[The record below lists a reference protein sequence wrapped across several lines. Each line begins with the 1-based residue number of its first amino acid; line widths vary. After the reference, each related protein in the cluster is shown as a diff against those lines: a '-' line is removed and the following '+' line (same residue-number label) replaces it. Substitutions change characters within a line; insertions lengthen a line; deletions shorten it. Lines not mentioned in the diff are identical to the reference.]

1 MIEKAE
7 YFKIASMLR
16 GMCVVVQNL
25 RNKPELNDMIGHVLF
40 VEHDDRL
47 CVKLSRSGKIV
58 LLRAENVRQWE
69 SDGVRS
75 VQTFEF
81 VEGTSEGVIDAFVDD
96 FCCKNS
102 VAPGTEFV
110 ALLRPEKAQSSSLMC
125 KTDKSILLKAARLE
139 HMGKLSQ
146 TAALLGWE
154 VIGPDDMGIVAY
166 KNDSLRLALPSTRD
180 FYLHHVGMHTLCKEV
195 GKGER

>member
-1 MIEKAE
+1 V
-7 YFKIASMLR
+7 
-16 GMCVVVQNL
+16 G
-25 RNKPELNDMIGHVLF
+25 
-40 VEHDDRL
+40 
-47 CVKLSRSGKIV
+47 
-58 LLRAENVRQWE
+58 
-69 SDGVRS
+69 
-75 VQTFEF
+75 
-81 VEGTSEGVIDAFVDD
+81 D

-154 VIGPDDMGIVAY
+154 VIGPDAMGIIAY
-166 KNDSLRLALPSTRD
+166 KNDSLKLALPCTRD
-180 FYLHHVGMHTLCKEV
+180 FYLHVVGIHTLGNEE